1 MRNKW
6 VTRKHTYIVNKEMPS
21 YFLLLNDVRWKAKR
35 NVILKRDNNRCV
47 NCKSQTGLIVH
58 HRRYLFIR
66 RLNDFVLPW
75 EYPNETLI
83 TLCNHCHNIGHKSY
97 KIPIEYK

>member
-6 VTRKHTYIVNKEMPS
+6 VTKKYSYRVNKEMPN

-35 NVILKRDNNRCV
+35 NVILKRDNNSCV
-47 NCKSQTGLIVH
+47 NCGSNNSLVVH

-66 RLNDFVLPW
+66 RLNNFVLPW

-83 TLCNHCHNIGHKSY
+83 TLCNQCHDRGHKSF
-97 KIPIEYK
+97 KIPIIYK